1 MTFCQN
7 SAYNILRVKNILKKR
22 GQNMK
27 KFSGKASRLA
37 WELFKHTGE
46 IGYYMLY
53 ANIENAPDLQ
63 IQQNLDQ
70 GLER

>member
-1 MTFCQN
+1 
-7 SAYNILRVKNILKKR
+7 
-22 GQNMK
+22 MK